1 VRAAGLFLGP
11 WQSNSSQQ
19 SIQARENLRIMERMA
34 QNSQNRLNGDRPR
47 FAFDPDYEVRYWTE
61 RLGVSPEDVRAAVK
75 RVRAMV
81 QDSRRDSRR

>member
-1 VRAAGLFLGP
+1 
-11 WQSNSSQQ
+11 
-19 SIQARENLRIMERMA
+19 MERMA
-34 QNSQNRLNGDRPR
+34 QNSQNRLSADRPR